1 MSLKKSD
8 IRAVLKNENATD
20 EEKIG
25 EILDLLHGE
34 TDTLKAQ
41 IDEAKNSDTS
51 KAKEWKIK
59 PKSGKASTLPNTQH
73 FRTIRRSRKR
83 HRRQQRKKTRTRNC

>member
-1 MSLKKSD
+1 M
-8 IRAVLKNENATD
+8 LKNENATD

-51 KAKEWKIK
+51 KAKEWEDKAK
-59 PKSGKASTLPNTQH
+59 EWEGKYSTLLNTQH